1 MKKRSTRK
9 RSTALT
15 NFTKRAKA
23 IVTEKWFE
31 VLLEERTAETKNGQK
46 IIYPALCSTTEYS
59 MLKYFATNR
68 KVVMAHVKKMGYSI
82 TTIGLVN
89 RQVVVVKV
97 NGEYY
102 VADGQHLLNWLV
114 SQNMPVEFLLCEVT
128 EKSQAID
135 IMRVMNSSA
144 RRWGL
149 SQFVNVNTA
158 ESVKESKKNPY
169 NKLQKFV
176 EANEKKTGIT
186 TKVMSALMYNEAV
199 FNEGGASR
207 AIQEGYFVQNVPDTR
222 INKRLASLKRFY
234 RKTRMSATNYLNAG
248 FFEFLYSKE
257 QTFYQNE
264 KKFIE
269 QVARYV
275 HKHEMTNIKFGNRL
289 DALNLL
295 QKCWINM

>member
-1 MKKRSTRK
+1 MKKSNT
-9 RSTALT
+9 LT
-15 NFTKRAKA
+15 DFTNRAKA
-23 IVTEKWFE
+23 IVNNEFYD
-31 VLLEERTAETKNGQK
+31 VLLKERYAFTKNGQK
-46 IIYPALCSTTEYS
+46 ITYPALCSTTEYS
-59 MLKYFATNR
+59 MLKYFTTNR
-68 KVVMAHVKKMGYSI
+68 KVIMGHVKKMGYSI
-82 TTIGLVN
+82 TTISSVN

-102 VADGQHLLNWLV
+102 VADGQHLLSWLI

-144 RRWGL
+144 KRWGL
-149 SQFVNVNTA
+149 PQFVNVNTA
-158 ESVKESKKNPY
+158 ENVRESKRNPY
-169 NKLQKFV
+169 NKLQNFI
-176 EANEKKTGIT
+176 AMYDKKTGIT
-186 TKVMSALMYNEAV
+186 TKVMGALMYNEAV

-222 INKRLASLKRFY
+222 INKRLGSLKRFY
-234 RKTRMSATNYLNAG
+234 RVTKMSATNYLNAA

-264 KKFIE
+264 KKFIQ
-269 QVARYV
+269 QVAKYV
-275 HKHEMTNIKFGNRL
+275 NKHEMTNIKFGNRL

-295 QKCWINM
+295 QKCWITM